1 MKRRLNIARLKALAG
16 RILPNLKYLP
26 QSRLRRCRCCN
37 RVSIIVSFSEGEER
51 KICLRCRA
59 NLRYEMLADTIRSFG
74 PALKEMTVLELDSRS
89 PLRPLLSTAK
99 VYHRSFYSSYEVP
112 GSLDSDGARCEDI
125 TRLTLPPSSVDLIVS
140 SDVLEHVPNI
150 EEAFKES
157 YRVLRPG
164 GCHLFT
170 VPTRPTTRRRAAVV
184 NGEIQFLEKPDYHSD
199 PLNPKGILAFW
210 DFATDAAKLFS
221 SPGLDVSI
229 VSGPEGKDQRLVWK
243 ALKPRL

>member
-1 MKRRLNIARLKALAG
+1 
-16 RILPNLKYLP
+16 
-26 QSRLRRCRCCN
+26 
-37 RVSIIVSFSEGEER
+37 
-51 KICLRCRA
+51 
-59 NLRYEMLADTIRSFG
+59 MLADTIRSFG